1 MSTKRTTVGK
11 INPILPPGGTIPP
24 PPSGF
29 QSSAPRKK
37 LIEPS
42 NQIVFFS
49 LGFDHILTKY
59 EHWEKSRGSAGG
71 LQSWVDFTK
80 NEFAPDDQSPLS
92 TKKLMEPI

>member
-1 MSTKRTTVGK
+1 MC
-11 INPILPPGGTIPP
+11 
-24 PPSGF
+24 PPSSF

-49 LGFDHILTKY
+49 LGLDHILTKY

-71 LQSWVDFTK
+71 LQSRVDFTK

>member
-1 MSTKRTTVGK
+1 MTLVSTFLTLFYTRGAQCA
-11 INPILPPGGTIPP
+11 

-49 LGFDHILTKY
+49 LGLDHILTKY

-71 LQSWVDFTK
+71 LQSRVDFTK